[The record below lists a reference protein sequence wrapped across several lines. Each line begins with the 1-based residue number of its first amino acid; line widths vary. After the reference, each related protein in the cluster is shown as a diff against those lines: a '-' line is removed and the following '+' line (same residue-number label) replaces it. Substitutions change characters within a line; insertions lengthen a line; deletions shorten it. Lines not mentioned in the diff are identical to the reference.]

1 MSKKRHHDYWVARQ
15 EEILRYLDSADLD
28 VTKDL
33 TDIYSEQALQ
43 AQKDLY
49 RLYMQYA
56 EDHNMTYQE
65 AQQRLRHVDLSDY
78 RENAARYRKQAEKDP
93 ELLKRLNEQYVSS
106 KATRL
111 DALALEMT
119 FRAGMLKY
127 TVEKSFERYLKD
139 SASYAYKKAMGGR
152 AGTINAPALDQL
164 TKTPFNGYNYSQ
176 QLWGNVDNLAR
187 DLKEA
192 LKRGFVRGDGPKEIA
207 RELAKRFDVAKHRA
221 VTLVRT
227 DGTMV
232 ANKATAQRYMDAG
245 FLYYRDLV
253 RLDGRTTDICREIAK
268 KDERKLLSEMEIGVN
283 AAPYHYN
290 CRTTI
295 IPDEEE
301 LGAGNGMDIEIDE
314 FTPCLRDMKTGKLV
328 DTSYQKIEINGST
341 ARSLQ
346 KKGWNFDWSIPQRN
360 GYQIYKLTLLGHDEI
375 QGLVAL
381 KNIAS
386 DSAVKIDI
394 IESAPH
400 NRGKNKKHSGV
411 GGHLL
416 AIAVEKSYN
425 EGNDGMVYFTAKTD
439 LIDYYSK
446 KFGARLIFGRNMAL
460 FPEEGAKLL
469 QIYTLKQKGQ

>member
-1 MSKKRHHDYWVARQ
+1 MSKKKHLDYWTARQ
-15 EEILRYLDSADLD
+15 EEILQYLDSADLD
-28 VTKDL
+28 IAKEL
-33 TDIYSEQALQ
+33 TDVYSEQALQ

-93 ELLKRLNEQYVSS
+93 ELLKRLNEQYVAS

-111 DALALEMT
+111 DALALDMT
-119 FRAGMLKY
+119 FRVGLLKHA
-127 TVEKSFERYLKD
+127 VEKSFERYLKD
-139 SASYAYKKAMGGR
+139 SASYAYQKAMGGR
-152 AGTINAPALDQL
+152 PGTINGPALEQL

-192 LKRGFVRGDGPKEIA
+192 LRRGFVRGDGPKEIA

-253 RLDGRTTDICREIAK
+253 RLDSRTTDICREIAGE
-268 KDERKLLSEMEIGVN
+268 DERKLLSEMEIGVN

-295 IPDEEE
+295 ILDEEE
-301 LGAGNGMDIEIDE
+301 LDGVDSEMPRMFRNKDYNKRRPVNIVRQNKLTHDFRQRGGKIWQDDE
-314 FTPCLRDMKTGKLV
+314 SEQYLKSRKAAAMNL
-328 DTSYQKIEINGST
+328 GSDLIV
-341 ARSLQ
+341 LQ
-346 KKGWNFDWSIPQRN
+346 KKATISEILEELYHADQWRDGRLVDETVSKIKAEIEAQNYLLSVKKRYNIPKAEVDQTKRN
-360 GYQIYKLTLLGHDEI
+360 LEYWREELRKY
-375 QGLVAL
+375 
-381 KNIAS
+381 
-386 DSAVKIDI
+386 
-394 IESAPH
+394 ES
-400 NRGKNKKHSGV
+400 K
-411 GGHLL
+411 
-416 AIAVEKSYN
+416 
-425 EGNDGMVYFTAKTD
+425 
-439 LIDYYSK
+439 
-446 KFGARLIFGRNMAL
+446 
-460 FPEEGAKLL
+460 
-469 QIYTLKQKGQ
+469 